1 MGFPKRSK
9 INILLVLHIISII
22 ILFEGLFMVLALLIS
37 WHDHEKILSRL
48 LISIVATLGTG
59 GLLYTISLSSRRA
72 EPGTREGL
80 IIVTFGWIFLAF
92 FGSLPYMITQTIPGF
107 FNAFFESMSGFTT
120 TGSSILNDIESLPR
134 SILFWRSETHWIG
147 GMGIIVLVVAIMP
160 LLKMYGGQ
168 LFNLEASVVV
178 EEKFSTKIRYVA
190 RNIWMI
196 YVGLTFLETVLLT
209 LGGMTL
215 FDSICHS
222 FATVATGGFSTKNTS
237 IAEYSPYIQYVIML
251 FMLLSGINFVLHVLT
266 VQGKFST
273 AIKNKELRFY
283 LKIVLAVGAVLTLIL
298 FFSEKIPF
306 EKAFRD
312 SYFQVISV
320 ITATGFATDD
330 YLLWP
335 NQGIMIIAMVMLIGA
350 CAGST
355 GGGVKVIRHYINWQA
370 IQRSIKQI
378 VHPNAV
384 YQIKYNNKVLN
395 DRQVAAVSN
404 FILLYYGIVLVGT
417 IAMIGLGN
425 DWATSFGSIATT
437 MGGIGPGFGKVGP
450 VSNFSM
456 LSDPSKVLLSFTM
469 LLGRLEIFPVLT
481 LFSNWFWRT

>member
-1 MGFPKRSK
+1 MGFTKRSK
-9 INILLVLHIISII
+9 INVLLILHIISFI
-22 ILFEGLFMVLALLIS
+22 ILFEGLFMIVALLIS
-37 WHDHEKILSRL
+37 WHDHETILKHL
-48 LISIVATLGTG
+48 LESIGVTLGS
-59 GLLYTISLSSRRA
+59 GLFFYFISWNSRRA
-72 EPGTREGL
+72 EPGNRESL
-80 IIVTFGWIFLAF
+80 IIVTVGWVFLAF
-92 FGSLPYMITQTIPGF
+92 FGSLPYLFTQTIPHF
-107 FNAFFESMSGFTT
+107 FDAFFESMSGFTT
-120 TGSSILNDIESLPR
+120 TGSSILNDIEVLPR

-160 LLKMYGGQ
+160 LLKVYGGQ

-178 EEKFSTKIRYVA
+178 EEKFSTKVRYVA

-196 YVGLTFLETVLLT
+196 YVGLTFVETVLLT
-209 LGGMTL
+209 FGGMDL
-215 FDSICHS
+215 FDAVCHS

-237 IAEYSPYIQYVIML
+237 IAEYSPYIQYVIMI
-251 FMLLSGINFVLHVLT
+251 FMLLSGINFVLHVLIA
-266 VQGKFST
+266 QGKSKV
-273 AIKNKELRFY
+273 ALKNNELWFY
-283 LKIVLAVGAVLTLIL
+283 LKIVLVVGAVLTLIL
-298 FFSEKIPF
+298 FFNEKITF

-330 YLLWP
+330 YLQWP
-335 NQGIMIIAMVMLIGA
+335 NQGIMLIAMVMLIGA

-370 IQRSIKQI
+370 IKRNIKRTI
-378 VHPNAV
+378 HPNAV
-384 YQIKYNNKVLN
+384 CQIKYNNKVLD

-404 FILLYYGIVLVGT
+404 FILLYYGIVVICT

-425 DWATSFGSIATT
+425 DWATSFGSVATT

-481 LFSNWFWRT
+481 LFTNWFWRT

>member
-1 MGFPKRSK
+1 MLFSLFISWYDNEQESLRLMLSVLTTLGSAGF
-9 INILLVLHIISII
+9 LY
-22 ILFEGLFMVLALLIS
+22 LIS
-37 WHDHEKILSRL
+37 WNSRH
-48 LISIVATLGTG
+48 
-59 GLLYTISLSSRRA
+59 A
-72 EPGTREGL
+72 EPETRESL
-80 IIVTFGWIFLAF
+80 VIVTFGWVFLAF
-92 FGSLPYMITQTIPGF
+92 FGCLPYLFTKTIPSF
-107 FNAFFESMSGFTT
+107 PNAYFESMSGFTT
-120 TGSSILNDIESLPR
+120 TGSSILNDIEALPR

-178 EEKFSTKIRYVA
+178 EERFATKIRYVA

-196 YVGLTFLETVLLT
+196 YVGLTIVETILLVF
-209 LGGMTL
+209 GGMNL

-237 IAEYSPYIQYVIML
+237 IAGYSPYIQYVITV

-266 VQGKFST
+266 VQGKFKK
-273 AIKNKELRFY
+273 AIKNNELQFY
-283 LKIVLAVGAVLTLIL
+283 LKIVFIVGAVLTLIL
-298 FFSEKIPF
+298 YFSKDITF

-312 SYFQVISV
+312 SYFQVVSV

-335 NQGIMIIAMVMLIGA
+335 NQGIMMIVLLMLIGA

-355 GGGVKVIRHYINWQA
+355 GGGVKVIRHYINWQV
-370 IQRSIKQI
+370 IKKSVKQNI
-378 VHPNAV
+378 SPNSV
-384 YQIKYNNKVLN
+384 CNVKYNGRILTTK
-395 DRQVAAVSN
+395 QAAAVST
-404 FILLYYGIVLVGT
+404 FILLYYGIVIIGT

-425 DWATSFGSIATT
+425 DWPTSFGSVITT

-450 VSNFSM
+450 ASNFSM
-456 LSDPSKVLLSFTM
+456 LSDASKYLLSFTM

-481 LFSNWFWRT
+481 LFTGWFWKT